1 MDKKKRCPK
10 GTRRNK
16 EGVCV
21 SKNESA
27 KKTTRKR
34 CPKGTRRNKEG
45 VCVSKN
51 ESAKKTTR
59 KRCPKGTRRN
69 KEGNCV
75 GKTKSSPQKEKM
87 KTPPKSTKYIITI
100 HNSNG
105 TQIKDM
111 DFSIDEPL
119 EFIAKVEKQSGVSD
133 IIPMDDSYIKI
144 YARMMRKPMEDVDED
159 EQASVWFVDT
169 DKNVKP
175 SYQVNYD
182 DKTYIVKFH
191 NV

>member
-1 MDKKKRCPK
+1 MDKK
-10 GTRRNK
+10 
-16 EGVCV
+16 
-21 SKNESA
+21 
-27 KKTTRKR
+27 KR

-111 DFSIDEPL
+111 DFSIDDPL
-119 EFIAKVEKQSGVSD
+119 EFITRVEKHSGVSGIVD
-133 IIPMDDSYIKI
+133 LNDSYIETYKTL
-144 YARMMRKPMEDVDED
+144 MGKKPMEYLDGD

-169 DKNVKP
+169 DENVKP

-182 DKTYIVKFH
+182 DETYIVKFH

>member
-16 EGVCV
+16 DGACV

-27 KKTTRKR
+27 KKTKR
-34 CPKGTRRNKEG
+34 CPKGTRKD
-45 VCVSKN
+45 
-51 ESAKKTTR
+51 
-59 KRCPKGTRRN
+59 

-75 GKTKSSPQKEKM
+75 RKTTSSPRKSKTKRPV
-87 KTPPKSTKYIITI
+87 KSTKYIITI

-119 EFIAKVEKQSGVSD
+119 DFINRVEKQSRVYD
-133 IIPMDDSYIKI
+133 IIPMDDSYIKT
-144 YARMMRKPMEDVDED
+144 YATLMHKSMEDVDGE

-169 DKNVKP
+169 DQNVKP
-175 SYQVNYD
+175 SYEVNYND
-182 DKTYIVKFH
+182 EPYIVKFH

>member
-1 MDKKKRCPK
+1 
-10 GTRRNK
+10 
-16 EGVCV
+16 
-21 SKNESA
+21 
-27 KKTTRKR
+27 
-34 CPKGTRRNKEG
+34 
-45 VCVSKN
+45 
-51 ESAKKTTR
+51 
-59 KRCPKGTRRN
+59 
-69 KEGNCV
+69 
-75 GKTKSSPQKEKM
+75 M

-159 EQASVWFVDT
+159 EQVSVWFVDT

>member
-1 MDKKKRCPK
+1 MDKKKRYPK

-16 EGVCV
+16 EGACV

-34 CPKGTRRNKEG
+34 CPKGTRKD
-45 VCVSKN
+45 
-51 ESAKKTTR
+51 
-59 KRCPKGTRRN
+59 

-75 GKTKSSPQKEKM
+75 RKTTSSPRKSKTKTPPKSKT

-111 DFSIDEPL
+111 DFSIDDPL
-119 EFIAKVEKQSGVSD
+119 EFISKVEKQSGVSD
-133 IIPMDDSYIKI
+133 IIPMNDSYIKT
-144 YARMMRKPMEDVDED
+144 YATLMHKSMEDVDGE

-169 DKNVKP
+169 DQNVKP
-175 SYQVNYD
+175 SYDVNYD
-182 DKTYIVKFH
+182 GKSYIVKFH

>member
-10 GTRRNK
+10 GSRRNK
-16 EGVCV
+16 DGNCV
-21 SKNESA
+21 SKNSIT
-27 KKTTRKR
+27 KKT
-34 CPKGTRRNKEG
+34 
-45 VCVSKN
+45 
-51 ESAKKTTR
+51 

-111 DFSIDEPL
+111 DFSIDDPL
-119 EFIAKVEKQSGVSD
+119 DFITKVEKQSDVSD
-133 IIPMDDSYIKI
+133 IIPMDDSYIET
-144 YARMMRKPMEDVDED
+144 YAQQVVRKPMEAVDLD
-159 EQASVWFVDT
+159 EQASVWFVNT

-175 SYQVNYD
+175 SYDVEYK
-182 DKTYIVKFH
+182 DKSYIVKFH

>member
-10 GTRRNK
+10 GSRRNK
-16 EGVCV
+16 DGNCV
-21 SKNESA
+21 SKNSIT
-27 KKTTRKR
+27 KKT
-34 CPKGTRRNKEG
+34 
-45 VCVSKN
+45 
-51 ESAKKTTR
+51 

-111 DFSIDEPL
+111 DFSIDYPL
-119 EFIAKVEKQSGVSD
+119 DFINRVEKQSGVSD
-133 IIPMDDSYIKI
+133 IIPMDDSYIET
-144 YARMMRKPMEDVDED
+144 YAQQVVRKPMEAVDLD
-159 EQASVWFVDT
+159 EQASVWFVNT

-175 SYQVNYD
+175 SYDVEYK
-182 DKTYIVKFH
+182 DKSYIVKFH

>member
-10 GTRRNK
+10 GSRRNK
-16 EGVCV
+16 DGNCV
-21 SKNESA
+21 SKNSIT
-27 KKTTRKR
+27 KKT
-34 CPKGTRRNKEG
+34 
-45 VCVSKN
+45 
-51 ESAKKTTR
+51 

-111 DFSIDEPL
+111 DFSIDDPL
-119 EFIAKVEKQSGVSD
+119 DFITKVEKQSDVSD
-133 IIPMDDSYIKI
+133 IIPMDDSYIET
-144 YARMMRKPMEDVDED
+144 YAQQVVRKPMEAVDLD
-159 EQASVWFVDT
+159 EQASVWFVNT

-175 SYQVNYD
+175 SYDVNYD
-182 DKTYIVKFH
+182 SKSYIVKFH

>member
-16 EGVCV
+16 DGACV
-21 SKNESA
+21 SKNEST
-27 KKTTRKR
+27 KKTKR
-34 CPKGTRRNKEG
+34 CPKGTRKD
-45 VCVSKN
+45 
-51 ESAKKTTR
+51 
-59 KRCPKGTRRN
+59 

-119 EFIAKVEKQSGVSD
+119 EFITKVEKQSGVSD
-133 IIPMDDSYIKI
+133 IIPMDDSYIKT
-144 YARMMRKPMEDVDED
+144 YAKLMHKSMEDVDGD
-159 EQASVWFVDT
+159 EQDSVWFVE
-169 DKNVKP
+169 KGNNVKP
-175 SYQVNYD
+175 SYDVEYG
-182 DKTYIVKFH
+182 DKSYIVKFH

>member
-16 EGVCV
+16 EG
-21 SKNESA
+21 S
-27 KKTTRKR
+27 
-34 CPKGTRRNKEG
+34 
-45 VCVSKN
+45 CVSKN

-111 DFSIDEPL
+111 DFSIDDPL
-119 EFIAKVEKQSGVSD
+119 EFITRVEKQSGVYD
-133 IIPMDDSYIKI
+133 IISMDDTYIKT
-144 YARMMRKPMEDVDED
+144 YATLMHKSMEDVDGE

-169 DKNVKP
+169 DQNVKP
-175 SYQVNYD
+175 SYDVNYHG
-182 DKTYIVKFH
+182 KSYIVKFH

>member
-16 EGVCV
+16 EGACV
-21 SKNESA
+21 SKNVSSN
-27 KKTTRKR
+27 KTRT
-34 CPKGTRRNKEG
+34 
-45 VCVSKN
+45 
-51 ESAKKTTR
+51 

-111 DFSIDEPL
+111 DFSIDDPVD
-119 EFIAKVEKQSGVSD
+119 FIARVEKQSGVSG
-133 IIPMDDSYIKI
+133 IIDLNDSYIKT
-144 YARMMRKPMEDVDED
+144 YATLMHKSMEDIDGD
-159 EQASVWFVDT
+159 EQASVWFVNT

-175 SYQVNYD
+175 SYDVNYD
-182 DKTYIVKFH
+182 DKSYIVKFH

>member
-16 EGVCV
+16 EG
-21 SKNESA
+21 A
-27 KKTTRKR
+27 
-34 CPKGTRRNKEG
+34 
-45 VCVSKN
+45 CVSKN

-75 GKTKSSPQKEKM
+75 AKTTSSPPKSKTKTSPKSKTKTPPKSKT

-111 DFSIDEPL
+111 DFSIDDPL
-119 EFIAKVEKQSGVSD
+119 EFITRVEKQSGVYD
-133 IIPMDDSYIKI
+133 IIPMDDSYIKT
-144 YARMMRKPMEDVDED
+144 YATLMHKSMEDVDGE

-169 DKNVKP
+169 DQNVKP
-175 SYQVNYD
+175 SYDVNYD
-182 DKTYIVKFH
+182 GKSYIVKFH

>member
-1 MDKKKRCPK
+1 MDKK
-10 GTRRNK
+10 
-16 EGVCV
+16 
-21 SKNESA
+21 
-27 KKTTRKR
+27 KR

-111 DFSIDEPL
+111 DFSIDDPV
-119 EFIAKVEKQSGVSD
+119 EFITRVEKQSGVYD
-133 IIPMDDSYIKI
+133 IIPMDDSYIETYKTL
-144 YARMMRKPMEDVDED
+144 MHKSMEDVDGD

-169 DKNVKP
+169 DKNIKP

>member
-16 EGVCV
+16 DGACV

-27 KKTTRKR
+27 KKTKR
-34 CPKGTRRNKEG
+34 CPKGTRKD
-45 VCVSKN
+45 
-51 ESAKKTTR
+51 
-59 KRCPKGTRRN
+59 

-75 GKTKSSPQKEKM
+75 AKTTSSPRKSKT

-111 DFSIDEPL
+111 DFSIDYPL

-133 IIPMDDSYIKI
+133 IIPMDDSYINT
-144 YARMMRKPMEDVDED
+144 YATLIHKSMEDVDGE

-169 DKNVKP
+169 DQNVKP
-175 SYQVNYD
+175 SYEVNYND
-182 DKTYIVKFH
+182 EPYIVKFH

>member
-10 GTRRNK
+10 GSRRNK
-16 EGVCV
+16 DGNCV
-21 SKNESA
+21 SKNSIT
-27 KKTTRKR
+27 KKT
-34 CPKGTRRNKEG
+34 
-45 VCVSKN
+45 
-51 ESAKKTTR
+51 

-111 DFSIDEPL
+111 DFSIDYPL
-119 EFIAKVEKQSGVSD
+119 DFINRVEKQSGVSD
-133 IIPMDDSYIKI
+133 IIPMDDSYIKT
-144 YARMMRKPMEDVDED
+144 YAKLMHKSMEDVDGD
-159 EQASVWFVDT
+159 EQASVWFVE
-169 DKNVKP
+169 KGNNVKP
-175 SYQVNYD
+175 SYDVEYK
-182 DKTYIVKFH
+182 DKSYIVKFH

>member
-16 EGVCV
+16 DGDCV
-21 SKNESA
+21 SKNEST
-27 KKTTRKR
+27 KKTKR
-34 CPKGTRRNKEG
+34 CPKGTRKD
-45 VCVSKN
+45 
-51 ESAKKTTR
+51 
-59 KRCPKGTRRN
+59 

-119 EFIAKVEKQSGVSD
+119 EFITKVEKQSGVSD
-133 IIPMDDSYIKI
+133 IIPMDDSYIKT
-144 YARMMRKPMEDVDED
+144 YAKLMHKSMEDVDGD
-159 EQASVWFVDT
+159 EQASVWFVE
-169 DKNVKP
+169 KGNNVKP
-175 SYQVNYD
+175 SYDVEYG
-182 DKTYIVKFH
+182 DKSYIVKFH

>member
-10 GTRRNK
+10 GSRRNK
-16 EGVCV
+16 EGACV
-21 SKNESA
+21 SKNVSA
-27 KKTTRKR
+27 NKTRT
-34 CPKGTRRNKEG
+34 
-45 VCVSKN
+45 
-51 ESAKKTTR
+51 

-75 GKTKSSPQKEKM
+75 AKTTSSPPKSKTKTPLKSKT

-105 TQIKDM
+105 TQIKDI
-111 DFSIDEPL
+111 DFSIDDPL
-119 EFIAKVEKQSGVSD
+119 EFITKFEKQSGVSD
-133 IIPMDDSYIKI
+133 IIPMDDSYIKT
-144 YARMMRKPMEDVDED
+144 YARMMRKSMEDVDGE
-159 EQASVWFVDT
+159 EQASVWFVNT

-175 SYQVNYD
+175 SYDVNYD
-182 DKTYIVKFH
+182 DKSYIVKFH

>member
-16 EGVCV
+16 EGACV

-27 KKTTRKR
+27 KKTKR
-34 CPKGTRRNKEG
+34 CPKGTRKD
-45 VCVSKN
+45 
-51 ESAKKTTR
+51 
-59 KRCPKGTRRN
+59 

-75 GKTKSSPQKEKM
+75 AKTTSSPRKSKTKTPVKSKT
-87 KTPPKSTKYIITI
+87 KTPVKSTKYIITI

-111 DFSIDEPL
+111 DFSIDDPL

-133 IIPMDDSYIKI
+133 IIPMDDSYINT
-144 YARMMRKPMEDVDED
+144 YATLMHKSMEDVDGE

-175 SYQVNYD
+175 SYEVNYN
-182 DKTYIVKFH
+182 DKSYIVKFH

>member
-16 EGVCV
+16 EGACV

-27 KKTTRKR
+27 KKTKR
-34 CPKGTRRNKEG
+34 CPKG
-45 VCVSKN
+45 S
-51 ESAKKTTR
+51 R
-59 KRCPKGTRRN
+59 KD

-75 GKTKSSPQKEKM
+75 RKTTSSPRKSKTKRPV
-87 KTPPKSTKYIITI
+87 KSTKYIITI

-119 EFIAKVEKQSGVSD
+119 DFIIEVEKQTDLSD
-133 IIPMDDSYIKI
+133 IIPMNDSYINT
-144 YARMMRKPMEDVDED
+144 YATLMHKPMEDVDDD
-159 EQASVWFVDT
+159 ELGSVWFINT

-175 SYQVNYD
+175 SYEVNYNG
-182 DKTYIVKFH
+182 KAYIVKLH

>member
-16 EGVCV
+16 EGACV
-21 SKNESA
+21 SKNVSA
-27 KKTTRKR
+27 NKTRTKR
-34 CPKGTRRNKEG
+34 CPKGTRKD
-45 VCVSKN
+45 
-51 ESAKKTTR
+51 
-59 KRCPKGTRRN
+59 

-111 DFSIDEPL
+111 DFSIDEPV
-119 EFIAKVEKQSGVSD
+119 EFITKFEKQSGVSG

-144 YARMMRKPMEDVDED
+144 YARMMHKSMEDVDGD
-159 EQASVWFVDT
+159 EQASVWFVNT

-175 SYQVNYD
+175 SYDVNYD
-182 DKTYIVKFH
+182 DDKSYIVKFH

>member
-16 EGVCV
+16 EGACV

-27 KKTTRKR
+27 KKTKR
-34 CPKGTRRNKEG
+34 CPKGTRKD
-45 VCVSKN
+45 
-51 ESAKKTTR
+51 
-59 KRCPKGTRRN
+59 

-75 GKTKSSPQKEKM
+75 RKTTSSPRKSKTK
-87 KTPPKSTKYIITI
+87 TPVKSTKYIITI

-111 DFSIDEPL
+111 DFSIDDPL

-133 IIPMDDSYIKI
+133 IIPMDDSYINT
-144 YARMMRKPMEDVDED
+144 YATLMHKSMEDVDGE

-175 SYQVNYD
+175 SYEVNYN
-182 DKTYIVKFH
+182 DKSYIVKFH

>member
-16 EGVCV
+16 EGACV

-27 KKTTRKR
+27 KKTKR
-34 CPKGTRRNKEG
+34 CPKGTRKD
-45 VCVSKN
+45 
-51 ESAKKTTR
+51 
-59 KRCPKGTRRN
+59 

-75 GKTKSSPQKEKM
+75 RKTTSSPRKSKT

-111 DFSIDEPL
+111 DFSIDDPL
-119 EFIAKVEKQSGVSD
+119 EFITNFEKQSGVSGIHD
-133 IIPMDDSYIKI
+133 LNDSYIKT
-144 YARMMRKPMEDVDED
+144 YATLMHKSMEDVDGE

-169 DKNVKP
+169 DQNVKP
-175 SYQVNYD
+175 SYDVNYD
-182 DKTYIVKFH
+182 GKSYIVKFH

>member
-1 MDKKKRCPK
+1 MDKK
-10 GTRRNK
+10 
-16 EGVCV
+16 
-21 SKNESA
+21 
-27 KKTTRKR
+27 KR

-159 EQASVWFVDT
+159 EQVSVWFVDT

>member
-21 SKNESA
+21 SKNE
-27 KKTTRKR
+27 T
-34 CPKGTRRNKEG
+34 
-45 VCVSKN
+45 
-51 ESAKKTTR
+51 AKKTTR

-111 DFSIDEPL
+111 DFSIDDPVD
-119 EFIAKVEKQSGVSD
+119 FIARVEKQSGVSG
-133 IIPMDDSYIKI
+133 IIDLNDSYIKT
-144 YARMMRKPMEDVDED
+144 YATLMHKSMEDIDGD
-159 EQASVWFVDT
+159 EQASVWFVNT

-175 SYQVNYD
+175 SYDVNYD
-182 DKTYIVKFH
+182 DKSYIVKFH

>member
-10 GTRRNK
+10 GSRRNK
-16 EGVCV
+16 DGNCV
-21 SKNESA
+21 SKNSIT
-27 KKTTRKR
+27 KKT
-34 CPKGTRRNKEG
+34 
-45 VCVSKN
+45 
-51 ESAKKTTR
+51 

-111 DFSIDEPL
+111 DFSIDYPL
-119 EFIAKVEKQSGVSD
+119 DFINRVEKQSGVSD
-133 IIPMDDSYIKI
+133 IIPMDDSYIET
-144 YARMMRKPMEDVDED
+144 YAQQVVRKPMEAVDLE
-159 EQASVWFVDT
+159 EQASVWFVNT

-175 SYQVNYD
+175 SYDVNYD
-182 DKTYIVKFH
+182 SKSYIVKFH

>member
-16 EGVCV
+16 EGACV

-34 CPKGTRRNKEG
+34 CPKGTRKD
-45 VCVSKN
+45 
-51 ESAKKTTR
+51 
-59 KRCPKGTRRN
+59 

-75 GKTKSSPQKEKM
+75 RKTTSSPRKSKTK
-87 KTPPKSTKYIITI
+87 TPVKSTKYIITI

-111 DFSIDEPL
+111 DFSIDDPL
-119 EFIAKVEKQSGVSD
+119 EFISKVEKQSGVSD
-133 IIPMDDSYIKI
+133 IIPMNDSYIKT
-144 YARMMRKPMEDVDED
+144 YATLMHKSMEDVDGE

-169 DKNVKP
+169 DQNVKP
-175 SYQVNYD
+175 SYDVNYD
-182 DKTYIVKFH
+182 GKSYIVKFH

>member
-10 GTRRNK
+10 GSRRNK
-16 EGVCV
+16 DGNCV
-21 SKNESA
+21 TKNSIT
-27 KKTTRKR
+27 KKT
-34 CPKGTRRNKEG
+34 
-45 VCVSKN
+45 
-51 ESAKKTTR
+51 

-111 DFSIDEPL
+111 DFSIDYPL
-119 EFIAKVEKQSGVSD
+119 DFINRVEKQSGVSD
-133 IIPMDDSYIKI
+133 IIPMDDSYIET
-144 YARMMRKPMEDVDED
+144 YAQQVVRKPMEAVDLE
-159 EQASVWFVDT
+159 EQASVWFVNT

-175 SYQVNYD
+175 SYDVNYD
-182 DKTYIVKFH
+182 SKSYIVKFH